1 METLGLPTNQQNC
14 ESATSEEKRSEN
26 SPSQNRRARCRFAA
40 LLTLSSEGGERVAMH
55 AEAATGLAGHR
66 RNAASER
73 RCYSF
78 LTEKGSKL
86 QLCEN
91 SCKLRQKIHLNS
103 SKKSHI

>member
-66 RNAASER
+66 RNAASVR

-78 LTEKGSKL
+78 LTEKGFPVSGRNCNLLKTRANY
-86 QLCEN
+86 E
-91 SCKLRQKIHLNS
+91 
-103 SKKSHI
+103 KKFI

>member
-14 ESATSEEKRSEN
+14 ESATSEGKRSEN

-78 LTEKGSKL
+78 LTEKGFPVSGRNCDILKTRANY
-86 QLCEN
+86 E
-91 SCKLRQKIHLNS
+91 
-103 SKKSHI
+103 KKFI